1 MPPQVGDISFLRY
14 GIDMNKKALVILG
27 PTATGKSDLAVELA
41 LRFNGEVISADSR
54 QIYKKLDIGTGKI
67 TKEEMKGVPHHLL
80 DITNVENRISVVD
93 WQRVA
98 EWTMQEIFKRGK
110 LPIICG
116 GTGFYIDSIMYDQT
130 FPEVAPNEE
139 LRQELENKTHEELIA
154 MIPEEDKG
162 ILEKIDKK
170 NKRKLIRIVEIIKS
184 GQKITN
190 LKKEKRADID
200 FLLIGLK
207 LPPAEAREKINSRLD
222 RRIEAGMIQEVQNL
236 FNEGLSIN
244 RLKELGLEYRFLGM
258 HINKELSLD
267 KMKEILRI
275 KIWQYARRQMIWFK
289 RNKNIN
295 WFAPTD
301 LEKISELAK
310 NFLK

>member
-295 WFAPTD
+295 WFTPTD
-301 LEKISELAK
+301 KEKISELVK